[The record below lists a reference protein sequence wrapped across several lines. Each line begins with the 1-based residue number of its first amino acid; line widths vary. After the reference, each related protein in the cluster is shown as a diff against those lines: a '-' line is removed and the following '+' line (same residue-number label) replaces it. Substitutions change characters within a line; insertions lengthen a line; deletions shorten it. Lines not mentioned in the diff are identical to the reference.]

1 MRKFYQLI
9 RIDLHSIMDEDAE
22 KSIPVYMPVDPK
34 HPEFSLGYFSSKRK
48 VLDRLIEVHPDI
60 MKNGIMIK
68 PFYTGYSPRGYW
80 EGWLVHDK
88 TFQTAICFMILEIEA
103 E

>member
-22 KSIPVYMPVDPK
+22 KSIPVYMPVDPER
-34 HPEFSLGYFSSKRK
+34 PERSLGYFSSKRK
-48 VLDRLIEVHPDI
+48 VLDRLIEINPEV

-68 PFYTGYSPRGYW
+68 PFYSGYNKRGYW
-80 EGWLVHDK
+80 EGWLTHNR
-88 TFQTAICFMILEIEA
+88 TFNIAKCFMILEIEA

>member
-9 RIDLHSIMDEDAE
+9 RIDMHSVIDEDAE
-22 KSIPVYMPVDPK
+22 KSIPVYMPITPNR
-34 HPEFSLGYFSSKRK
+34 PEFHLGYFSSKRK
-48 VLDRLIEVHPDI
+48 VLDRLIEIQPKI
-60 MKNGIMIK
+60 MKNGVMIK
-68 PFYTGYSPRGYW
+68 PFYTGHSSRGYW

-88 TFQTAICFMILEIEA
+88 TFQTAKCYMILEIEA